1 VSALRVRLLP
11 AAEIDSARAAWAG
24 LELSPHDGG
33 LVCGWDWTHTWLQA
47 YGDVVPYRFAIAER
61 GDAVV
66 GAALVTSSRATGAKG
81 FGIRRLHLGTAG
93 EPEGE
98 GVFVEYN
105 GVLTATGE
113 LEAFAEAL
121 IAAIDDEPGWDEL
134 RVDGLSADQA
144 RAFAAAAPALELGF
158 EASPYTDLDTIR
170 AAGGDV
176 LAALEKGPR
185 SRIRRGM
192 RGFGELQGE
201 WAETETQ
208 AVEIFEELVR
218 LHQAQWQAAGE
229 PGAFGVAR
237 VLGFHRE
244 LIPTLVPG
252 GRVMLFRVRAGER
265 TVGCLYG
272 LLDGGRLLFYQS
284 GFGVFEDAKLKPG
297 LVTHALCMQACL
309 ERGLSA
315 YDFLAG
321 EARYKRELATGEA
334 QLAWGRL
341 SRPRVR
347 PRLAAAARW
356 LARRPQ
362 PLTPFG

>member
-1 VSALRVRLLP
+1 MRLLP
-11 AAEIDSARAAWAG
+11 AAEIEPARQAWAE
-24 LELSPHDGG
+24 LERSPHDGG
-33 LVCGWDWTHTWLQA
+33 LICGWDWTHTWLRA
-47 YGDVVPYRFAIAER
+47 YGDVVPYRFAVAER

-66 GAALVTSSRATGAKG
+66 GAALLTGSRATGAKG
-81 FGIRRLHLGTAG
+81 FGIRRLHVGTAG

-105 GVLTATGE
+105 GVLTAAGE
-113 LEAFAEAL
+113 RQAFAEAL
-121 IAAIDDEPGWDEL
+121 VAAIEDEPGWDEL
-134 RVDGLSADQA
+134 RVDGFSAEQA
-144 RAFAAAAPALELGF
+144 RALASVAPALELGF
-158 EASPYTDLDTIR
+158 AASPYTDLDAIR
-170 AAGGDV
+170 AGGGDV

-185 SRIRRGM
+185 GRIRRGM
-192 RGFGELQGE
+192 RGFGELECE
-201 WAETETQ
+201 WAETESQ
-208 AVEIFEELVR
+208 AGEIFEELVA

-229 PGAFGVAR
+229 GGAFGVVR

-244 LIPTLVPG
+244 LIAALIPG
-252 GRVMLFRVRAGER
+252 ARVMLFRVRAGAR

-272 LLDGGRLLFYQS
+272 LVDGGRLLFYQS
-284 GFGVFEDAKLKPG
+284 GIGAFEDAKLKPG

-321 EARYKRELATGEA
+321 DARYKRELATGEE

-341 SRPRVR
+341 SRAGMR
-347 PRLAAAARW
+347 PRLAAAARR